1 MIALGDTVICRLQDE
16 KSTTILKV
24 SAGEQKVC
32 KTYISMRNVVGTPYG
47 SVFHVAGKD
56 LELASLQPM
65 GREEEKEE
73 GAGGAA
79 GGGRL
84 SKDNRGLNDTNT
96 SQKLKD
102 ADIRE
107 MRKKGCSGEEII
119 KTLIANSDT
128 WNTKTEY
135 SQEKWLTKKRR
146 KYSMK
151 LRIARCTPASVC
163 EVYHSKS
170 IDKISHLRPDSLSRI
185 LSQSSIYPGCRV
197 LVVDSLI
204 GLIVGSV
211 AYRLRGMGEIFAVY
225 HGQQPHFELVNTF
238 NLDEAS
244 TKIIQPVPSNE
255 LAQAGDDV
263 RRLGFANILRAEIA
277 PVAGPTLPTVSA
289 IPTEPLAT
297 MEAGDLDVEE
307 PTPQPGHGEER
318 KTRSYNKSG
327 RHPHDLR
334 RIRQHLR
341 EGFDSLIVATKFYP
355 LPILKEVISLLLPSS
370 PFVLFFEFMEPLVE
384 CYLYL
389 QENALAVRLSLSDTW
404 TREFQTL
411 PNRVHP
417 AMFMSVSSGYLL
429 TGIYVGTVGPTAI

>member
-1 MIALGDTVICRLQDE
+1 MIAFGDSVICRLQDE

-24 SAGEQKVC
+24 SAGDQKVC
-32 KTYISMRNVVGTPYG
+32 KTYISMKNVIGTPYG

-56 LELASLQPM
+56 LELASLQPV
-65 GREEEKEE
+65 GREGEQKDDEE
-73 GAGGAA
+73 GAEGGSL
-79 GGGRL
+79 R
-84 SKDNRGLNDTNT
+84 KDNRGLNDTNT

-107 MRKKGCSGEEII
+107 MRKQGCSGEEII

-151 LRIARCTPASVC
+151 LRIARCTPATVC

-197 LVVDSLI
+197 LVVDSLV

-255 LAQAGDDV
+255 LAAAGHDV
-263 RRLGFANILRAEIA
+263 RRLGFANLVGVESATVETPA
-277 PVAGPTLPTVSA
+277 LPAGTMPCATTVSELG
-289 IPTEPLAT
+289 I
-297 MEAGDLDVEE
+297 EE
-307 PTPQPGHGEER
+307 PAPQQAQGEDR
-318 KTRSYNKSG
+318 KRSYNKSG

-341 EGFDSLIVATKFYP
+341 EGFDSLILATKFYP

-370 PFVLFFEFMEPLVE
+370 PFVLYFEFMEPLVE

-389 QENALAVRLSLSDTW
+389 LENALAVRLSLSDTW

-429 TGIYVGTVGPTAI
+429 TGIYVGTVGEADSARVS